1 MTESGTLAITNRVPG
16 DTNSDGKVNGMDL
29 IRLRKYLAGEK
40 VEIDL
45 SNADVTGDG
54 KVNGM
59 DLIRLRKYLA
69 GENVE
74 LK

>member
-1 MTESGTLAITNRVPG
+1 MTISNRIPG
-16 DTNSDGKVNGMDL
+16 DVTGDGKVNGMDL
-29 IRLRKYLAGEK
+29 VRLRKYLAGDS

-59 DLIRLRKYLA
+59 DLIRLRKFLA
-69 GENVE
+69 GDTVE

>member
-1 MTESGTLAITNRVPG
+1 
-16 DTNSDGKVNGMDL
+16 MDL
-29 IRLRKYLAGEK
+29 IRLRKHLAGDT
-40 VEIDL
+40 VTIDL

-69 GENVE
+69 GDTVE